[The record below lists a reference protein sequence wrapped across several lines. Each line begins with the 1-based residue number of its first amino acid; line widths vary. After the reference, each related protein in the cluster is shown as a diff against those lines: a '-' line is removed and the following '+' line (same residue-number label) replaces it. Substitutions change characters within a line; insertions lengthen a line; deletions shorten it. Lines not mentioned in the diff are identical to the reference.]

1 MRERVHIAG
10 VTDLI
15 RRARVADAP
24 ALTRIAHAAKRHWR
38 YPDAWIRLWDADLTV
53 TPGFVRR
60 HPTWCAVRGGRVV
73 GFWAVSGRGAT
84 RELEHMWVD
93 PRHIGAGI
101 GRALLAHCED
111 RLRRMAVTRLE
122 IASDP
127 NAEGFYRRLGAR
139 RIGEVPARPD
149 GRTLPLLALTISAS
163 AARCSRDRPRAT
175 AARATSPRAPAGRP
189 SGRSRA
195 GRGR

>member
-1 MRERVHIAG
+1 M
-10 VTDLI
+10 TTTI
-15 RRARVADAP
+15 RRARPDDAP

-38 YPDAWIRLWDADLTV
+38 YPDAWIRLWEQDLTV

-73 GFWAVSGRGAT
+73 GFWAVSGRGTT

-93 PRHIGAGI
+93 PRRIGGGI

-111 RLRRMAVTRLE
+111 RLRRMGVTRLD

-139 RIGEVPARPD
+139 RVGEVPARPE
-149 GRTLPLLALTISAS
+149 GRTLPLLTLAIQRFGRAL
-163 AARCSRDRPRAT
+163 
-175 AARATSPRAPAGRP
+175 
-189 SGRSRA
+189 
-195 GRGR
+195 

>member
-1 MRERVHIAG
+1 
-10 VTDLI
+10 VTVVI
-15 RRARVADAP
+15 RRARADDAP

-38 YPDAWIRLWDADLTV
+38 YPDAWIRLWAADLTV

-73 GFWAVSGRGAT
+73 GFYAVSGRGAT

-93 PRHIGAGI
+93 PRRIGDGI
-101 GRALLAHCED
+101 GRALFAHCED
-111 RLRRMAVTRLE
+111 RLRRMGVARLD

-139 RIGEVPARPD
+139 RVGDVPARPD
-149 GRTLPLLALTISAS
+149 GRTLPLLALTVSAS
-163 AARCSRDRPRAT
+163 DASCSRARPTAR
-175 AARATSPRAPAGRP
+175 AARATSPRVPAGRP
-189 SGRSRA
+189 SGRSRD
-195 GRGR
+195 GRGH